1 MSSTVVLDATKSY
14 LYSIKEIPLLTR
26 EEEQELG
33 KRILEGDEKAKEKLM
48 ESNLRLVVSI
58 AKKYI
63 SRSSEPF
70 LDLIQEGNL
79 GLSKAVEK
87 FDYSMGYKF
96 STYATY
102 WIEQSI
108 SKHIME
114 RSRAIRIPAHL
125 ITLLSKMNK
134 TSQEISQKYDREATD
149 EEIATA
155 LNIPLKKVKDLYKIT
170 KNVLSLDATIG
181 GDDEDATLGDIVA
194 DTEEISV
201 IDEIEQSEARKMI
214 YETLETLDER
224 EKEVLLMRYGFNSKD
239 PMTLEEIG
247 EHYHLSKERIR
258 QIEAKALRK
267 LRNPIRSGKLKRFM
281 EGL

>member
-14 LYSIKEIPLLTR
+14 LYSIKDIPLLTK
-26 EEEQELG
+26 EEEHELG
-33 KRILEGDEKAKEKLM
+33 KRIMNGDEAAKEKMM

-58 AKKYI
+58 AKKYS

-70 LDLIQEGNL
+70 IDLIQEGNL

-87 FDYSMGYKF
+87 FDYSKGFKF

-102 WIEQSI
+102 WIEQAI
-108 SKHIME
+108 SKHVME

-134 TSQEISQKYDREATD
+134 TSQEISQKYNREATD
-149 EEIATA
+149 EEIASA
-155 LNIPLKKVKDLYKIT
+155 LNVPLKRVKELYKIS
-170 KNVLSLDATIG
+170 KEVLSLDATIG

-194 DTEEISV
+194 DTEEMSV
-201 IDEIEQSEARKMI
+201 INEMEKTEAHNTI
-214 YETLETLDER
+214 FEVLNTLDER
-224 EKEVLLMRYGFNSKD
+224 EKEVILMRYGFNSKQ

-247 EHYHLSKERIR
+247 EHFNLSKERIR

-267 LRNPIRSGKLKRFM
+267 LRNPIRSDKLKRFM
-281 EGL
+281 EEI

>member
-1 MSSTVVLDATKSY
+1 MSSMAVLDATKSY

-33 KRILEGDEKAKEKLM
+33 QRILAGDEKAKEKLM

-70 LDLIQEGNL
+70 LDLIQEGNI

-114 RSRAIRIPAHL
+114 RSRAIRVPAHL

-181 GDDEDATLGDIVA
+181 GEDDDATLADIIA
-194 DTEEISV
+194 DTDEISV
-201 IDEIEQSEARKMI
+201 IDEIEQGEAHKAI
-214 YETLETLDER
+214 FEILDTLDER
-224 EKEVLLMRYGFNSKD
+224 EKEVLLLRYGFNSKD

-247 EHYHLSKERIR
+247 ERYHLSKERIR
-258 QIEAKALRK
+258 QLKISICE
-267 LRNPIRSGKLKRFM
+267 KLKKQYNSFYKKKAI
-281 EGL
+281 